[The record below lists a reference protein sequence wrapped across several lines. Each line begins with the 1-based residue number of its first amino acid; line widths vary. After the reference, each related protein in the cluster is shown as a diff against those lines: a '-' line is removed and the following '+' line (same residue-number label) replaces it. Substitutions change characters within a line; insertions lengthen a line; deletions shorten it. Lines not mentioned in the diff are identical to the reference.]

1 MSDGGLGCQCLECD
15 TCVARMLNNFEE
27 LYEDKEH
34 YRIIAWTI
42 VATTTDGKDHYIA
55 EMPNWLA
62 KEIDKF
68 LFGKIE
74 PILQKNG
81 DVDMWDMEEEE

>member
-1 MSDGGLGCQCLECD
+1 MSDEIPEHLKKY
-15 TCVARMLNNFEE
+15 E
-27 LYEDKEH
+27 LPE
-34 YRIIAWTI
+34 YRIQQWTI
-42 VATTTDGKDHYIA
+42 LVTTTDDKDHYIA

-68 LFGKIE
+68 LFGTIE

-81 DVDMWDMEEEE
+81 DVDMWDMEEE